1 MKTTWTASKWTKAE
15 LDKQLVDFLLSSPNG
30 VWSGVGRFSV
40 QENDHGQIAVQILVG
55 NHHDHPTVTEWVHY
69 SLNQLAVDRI
79 QKHPHHPTPPFRLE
93 A

>member
-1 MKTTWTASKWTKAE
+1 MKTTWTTSKWTKAE
-15 LDKQLVDFLLSSPNG
+15 LDKQLVEFLLSSLDG

-55 NHHDHPTVTEWVHY
+55 KHHGHPTVTEWVHY
-69 SLNQLAVDRI
+69 SLNQLSVDRI
-79 QKHPHHPTPPFRLE
+79 EKHARQSTATFRLK